1 MSVSN
6 SPCRSLHPSSPE
18 RRRPVK
24 VHNLPRPIRFL
35 AQTVQIYLQYRVP
48 RAAAQI
54 SYYLLFSLFPI
65 LMIIVGILGLLHL
78 DVNSALSV
86 LEETTLAADVLWDY
100 VEYVLTNESPA
111 LMWAGI
117 AMAITASSAAF
128 RGLLCITGEISGRP
142 TFRGVAMVAV
152 SFAMSFVLLLVIFA
166 FLLAGV
172 TGRWFLDLLST
183 RLHLTALVR
192 AWQWLRFPTMFALGV
207 LALTALY
214 RVSLSRKALPQSRAW
229 PGAVVASISL
239 VIGTALFSMFIS
251 MSSRYSLIYG
261 SLASIMILML
271 WFFVCSN
278 ILVLGNVVNY
288 QLARNKSGEEPTV
301 VFPRRGFPKK

>member
-1 MSVSN
+1 M
-6 SPCRSLHPSSPE
+6 
-18 RRRPVK
+18 K
-24 VHNLPRPIRFL
+24 VWKLPRPIRFL
-35 AQTVQIYLQYRVP
+35 AETVQLYLRYRVP

-54 SYYLLFSLFPI
+54 SYYLLFTLFPI
-65 LMIIVGILGLLHL
+65 LMIIVGILSLLHL
-78 DVNSALSV
+78 DVGSALSA
-86 LEETTLAADVLWDY
+86 LEETTPAADVLWDY

-117 AMAITASSAAF
+117 AMALTTSAAAF

-142 TFRGVAMVAV
+142 TFRGVVMMAV
-152 SFAMSFVLLLVIFA
+152 SFAMSIVLLLVIFA

-183 RLHLTALVR
+183 RLHLTALVM

-261 SLASIMILML
+261 SLASVMILML

-288 QLARNKSGEEPTV
+288 QLARNKAGEEPTV